1 MGERGA
7 ANMSLYT
14 GSKHAVEGFTNVAA
28 IEAAAFGVGVNA
40 VAPGPVETDML
51 TRLAVT
57 PDK

>member
-1 MGERGA
+1 
-7 ANMSLYT
+7 MSLYT
-14 GSKHAVEGFTNVAA
+14 GSKHAVEGFTKVAA